1 MGNGPKAGAVAV
13 TGTKVWTASGV
24 VEMGVAGGHLVQ
36 VVPDGIAS
44 AAFTSQGRR

>member
-13 TGTKVWTASGV
+13 TGTKVWAASGV

-36 VVPDGIAS
+36 VPDGIAS
-44 AAFTSQGRR
+44 AAFTSQG